1 MRDTRADSR
10 QSPRKIPYN
19 VTGSLLILALVASLA
34 LYPCGAE
41 PGGPT
46 AQNWKDIT
54 IGKAFKFHSSVLGEE
69 RYLLFYL
76 PEDYE
81 TSKDSYPVVY
91 LLDGGGHFHHVS
103 GIVQFMAK
111 QKIAPPMILVGL
123 VNTDRTR
130 DLTPYT
136 IERRPNSGGADL
148 FIEFLR
154 REVFPLVEGQYRTQ
168 PHRTLIGHSLGG
180 LFAVYTLLT
189 APELFQATIA
199 VSPAI
204 GYGNGPIQE
213 MLETFFEGREDFR
226 GFLSISVGDEP
237 GYVPKLKALCATL
250 KVEAPEDFIW
260 SYTHMGEEDHA
271 SVTHRSIYDGLER
284 LYTGWRISQE
294 LIDGGLDKA
303 ERHYQELSAW
313 FGYTI
318 PLPARIYNL
327 FGYDLVEQ
335 DRITEAIRVFESC
348 IRVHPDYW
356 YAYSN
361 LGYCHMIQGN
371 RELAIKN
378 LEKALELNPGD
389 TQAARRLAHL
399 RKNP

>member
-1 MRDTRADSR
+1 MAANTCDPIRNRRHFPRIRNILVLTAAAALLASPLGADT
-10 QSPRKIPYN
+10 
-19 VTGSLLILALVASLA
+19 
-34 LYPCGAE
+34 
-41 PGGPT
+41 GGPG
-46 AQNWKDIT
+46 AQNWQDIV
-54 IGKAFKFHSSVLGEE
+54 IGKAFKFRSSVLGEE

-81 TSKDSYPVVY
+81 TSRARYPVVY

-130 DLTPYT
+130 DLTPFK
-136 IERRPNSGGADL
+136 IERRPDSGGGNR
-148 FIEFLR
+148 FIDFLR

-180 LFAVYTLLT
+180 LFAVYSLLT
-189 APELFQATIA
+189 APELFQAYIA
-199 VSPAI
+199 ISPAI
-204 GYGNGPIQE
+204 AYGGGPIQE
-213 MLETFFEGREDFR
+213 MLESFFEGREAFN

-237 GYVPKLKALCATL
+237 GYLPHLEAFCATL
-250 KVEAPEDFIW
+250 ESKAPGDFKW
-260 SYTHMGEEDHA
+260 SYTYMGDEDHA
-271 SVTHRSIYDGLER
+271 SVTHRSVYDGLER
-284 LYTGWRISQE
+284 LYAGWRVTQE
-294 LIDGGLDKA
+294 LIDGGLEKA
-303 ERHYQELSAW
+303 ERHFEELSAW
-313 FGYTI
+313 FGYAI

-327 FGYDLVEQ
+327 FGHDLVKQ
-335 DRITEAIRVFESC
+335 KRIPEAIRVFEQC

-361 LGYCHMIQGN
+361 LGYCHMIQGD
-371 RELAIKN
+371 RERAIKN

-389 TQAARRLAHL
+389 KQAALRLEQL
-399 RKNP
+399 RKGPV